1 MDMKTLMISFFS
13 LFFML
18 TVLAQDVELSTE
30 KQSVVVDNL
39 TSGIVTDN
47 NGLNASAAIV
57 LYDLIDQ
64 GYLESDNGSK
74 AMIPLLR
81 LLNNGKTEEVRIAAA
96 LALYKLGNGIGIYR
110 LRGAAIFGDNE
121 KVSSVCKNLYY
132 SYHKINGTE
141 YFLNF

>member
-1 MDMKTLMISFFS
+1 MKFLVIVLSS
-13 LFFML
+13 LLF
-18 TVLAQDVELSTE
+18 TTSAQDLKFSAE
-30 KQSVVVDNL
+30 KKSEIVDNL
-39 TSGIVTDN
+39 NNGIVADN
-47 NGLNASAAIV
+47 SGLNASSANV
-57 LYDLIDQ
+57 LYDLIDEQ
-64 GYLESDNGSK
+64 YLVSDDGSK

-81 LLNNGKTEEVRIAAA
+81 LLDNGKTDEVRIAAA

-110 LRGAAIFGDNE
+110 LRGIAIFDDNE